1 MSLINR
7 IFSFRSERE
16 GDIRVFLKKELGI
29 RPNNLGLYELALRHS
44 SASKKQGKKHVQNN
58 ERLEFLGD
66 AILGAVIADHLYQE
80 YPTKNEGFLTSMRS
94 KIVSRSHLNNVAD
107 RLNITPLV
115 LSKLDKRKPAKSV
128 GGDALEAIIGAVY
141 LDQGVKKAKYFIHT
155 KILKDLVEMEELENT
170 IISYKGLIIEWAQK
184 ERKSFEF
191 CLINQWG
198 KQHNMTF
205 EMGLHIDQNL
215 IAKGKGTSKKRAEED
230 AAKKAFSTLD
240 IHI

>member
-1 MSLINR
+1 MGAFASCLWVFVLLERHQESALQMDQDCDARTLLQLKLASYIYNNGGNLSIALATTDGAAATALQSLVTP
-7 IFSFRSERE
+7 SE
-16 GDIRVFLKKELGI
+16 GCGCISG
-29 RPNNLGLYELALRHS
+29 
-44 SASKKQGKKHVQNN
+44 KQ
-58 ERLEFLGD
+58 
-66 AILGAVIADHLYQE
+66 
-80 YPTKNEGFLTSMRS
+80 
-94 KIVSRSHLNNVAD
+94 
-107 RLNITPLV
+107 
-115 LSKLDKRKPAKSV
+115 
-128 GGDALEAIIGAVY
+128 
-141 LDQGVKKAKYFIHT
+141 
-155 KILKDLVEMEELENT
+155 MEELENT